1 MLSQDFYLVLDP
13 ISARKKIRAAV
24 KSVTNRARW
33 GDSLLL
39 LIKKKSKSGKSGKS
53 SKSNPNN
60 KQEFRDTWMTKITAL
75 EGRSLVLHCCGESGC
90 GPRLA
95 CAVLESVGVDPVLLD

>member
-1 MLSQDFYLVLDP
+1 MLSQDLYLVLDP

-39 LIKKKSKSGKSGKS
+39 LIKK
-53 SKSNPNN
+53 NQNRVN
-60 KQEFRDTWMTKITAL
+60 RVNRQNQTQITSRNSATL
-75 EGRSLVLHCCGESGC
+75 G
-90 GPRLA
+90 
-95 CAVLESVGVDPVLLD
+95 